1 MEVESAVNTLLQ
13 YFDAVR
19 TDERDDSYLCLRAGE
34 VRGHFR
40 GLELKS
46 VFQPLFSTHA
56 DQAVAHEALLRAIDR
71 DGRPLL
77 PAEAFSAPAS
87 SEEMLFLDRL
97 CRVVHAGN
105 FVRQGVPGDLFLNIE
120 GRHLLAASNHGQTFE
135 SLLKVC
141 GLTPERIVLE
151 ILEARIDDL
160 GRLQEAVAGYRS
172 RGYRVAIDDFGCEHS
187 NFDRLWRL
195 NPDIIKLDR
204 SLMVQAEANP
214 RVRRVLPKLVEIIH
228 ELGALAV
235 CEGIENQTQND
246 LAVDAGADWLQGFFY
261 ARPATQLWRQAAGD
275 EGRLSLEAGKFAF
288 SLSGA

>member
-1 MEVESAVNTLLQ
+1 MEVESAVNTLLR

-19 TDERDDSYLCLRAGE
+19 SEEQDDSCLRLLAGE
-34 VRGHFR
+34 VRGRFK
-40 GLELKS
+40 GVELKS
-46 VFQPLFSTHA
+46 VFQPLFPGRAGQSI
-56 DQAVAHEALLRAIDR
+56 AHEALLRATDR
-71 DGRPLL
+71 EGQPLQ
-77 PAEAFSAPAS
+77 PADVFGFPS
-87 SEEMLFLDRL
+87 SPEEMLFLDRL

-105 FVRQGVPGDLFLNIE
+105 FVRQALPGDLFLNIE

-160 GRLQEAVAGYRS
+160 ERLQEAVAGYRS

-204 SLMVQAEANP
+204 SLMLQAEANP

-235 CEGIENQTQND
+235 CEGIENRTQHD

-261 ARPATQLWRQAAGD
+261 ARPAAELWRQPVRDAGAQQFF
-275 EGRLSLEAGKFAF
+275 EAEPEWAF
-288 SLSGA
+288 T